1 VSIKLISRRIFDGS
15 NAPPLASTTPIP
27 PTPQSPPDLAP
38 LRSVHY
44 ISSSYIARNEPCVR
58 VRAAIIVMS
67 RTCII
72 RRSFLRRAR
81 LIISGRDFR
90 VVASRVARARAHSPV
105 LPRPRGRLCSLFEPS
120 ATNTRSA
127 EEIRMTTTRTRSG
140 DPDHQTTLH
149 SFLSFREG
157 HFLSLLYNP
166 FEVIFS
172 QPFSPTGSHR
182 GDQRCFPLTRIGAT
196 RVPYG

>member
-90 VVASRVARARAHSPV
+90 VVASRVARARARAYLIYALDLLVNEARSPSDELI
-105 LPRPRGRLCSLFEPS
+105 LPFFLVHEEGFALYSSHQPPIREAQKKFE
-120 ATNTRSA
+120 
-127 EEIRMTTTRTRSG
+127 
-140 DPDHQTTLH
+140 
-149 SFLSFREG
+149 
-157 HFLSLLYNP
+157 
-166 FEVIFS
+166 
-172 QPFSPTGSHR
+172 
-182 GDQRCFPLTRIGAT
+182 
-196 RVPYG
+196 